1 MSLNYSFM
9 DDEKYS
15 AEDVN
20 KIFSRLTTE
29 GVSLFNTSGGNP
41 LSELNR
47 AVSTFADSGVEMYDN
62 NSCMVVYDE
71 EVQSFSIS
79 CGTAFMYDGSTVSIE
94 AEPLDITDKIT
105 ELRKSDEGDIYV
117 GFFRNIEQNRIDVFA
132 DTDFEKISAGQGYI
146 ILAKILSDN
155 SITDLR
161 KIAST
166 KLAPCSANVI
176 EERPISFPEQMKY
189 NYDTSKKLIKTFGNI
204 FAGATKMLA
213 MGYRE
218 GYTQY
223 KGCLVDITSVEVHDE
238 EGNLDDSRLSYVKV
252 DDSCN
257 MLLAANRDGNDIQ
270 VWESSTSQTASGYSF
285 KLYFF

>member
-29 GVSLFNTSGGNP
+29 GVSLFNTSGENP

-71 EVQSFSIS
+71 EAQHFSIS

-94 AEPLDITDKIT
+94 SEPLDITDKIT

-117 GFFRNIEQNRIDVFA
+117 GFFRNTEQNRIDVFA

-161 KIAST
+161 EIAST

-176 EERPISFPEQMKY
+176 VERPISFPEQMKY

-238 EGNLDDSRLSYVKV
+238 EGNLDDSKLSYVKV